1 MKQITQAGQSYPLLV
16 RKSKFIGS
24 AAPASSEQ
32 EARTFIE
39 KIQTQQR
46 KATHNCWAYRLIID
60 GNFVQN
66 ESDDGEPSGSAGQSI
81 LYVLE
86 KQDIVNTVVVVTR
99 FFGGVKL
106 GKGGLVH
113 AYAKATTTI
122 LEAIGTKPFNPS
134 D

>member
-1 MKQITQAGQSYPLLV
+1 MKHITQAGQSYPILV
-16 RKSKFIGS
+16 RKSKFFGS
-24 AAPASSEQ
+24 AAPVSTEQ
-32 EARTFIE
+32 EAQTFIE

-46 KATHNCWAYRLIID
+46 KATHNCWAYRLTID

-66 ESDDGEPSGSAGQSI
+66 ESDDGEPSGTAGQSI

-86 KQDIVNTVVVVTR
+86 KQDIVNVVVVVTR

-122 LEAIGTKPFNPS
+122 LQAIGTQPFDPLK
-134 D
+134 